1 MKMEKLI
8 MPFEEELKKALTRQE
23 PSGDFT
29 KRVLA
34 QCAGY
39 EKSSTLAWMRGFMAW
54 RIAAVTASL
63 FVLTGVGIYREH
75 EQRGEAAKRQLLLAM
90 QIAGQQLHGAQRRVM
105 EFDHKFDNKE
115 VTQ

>member
-1 MKMEKLI
+1 MKMEKDI

-23 PSGDFT
+23 PPADFT
-29 KRVLA
+29 QRVLA
-34 QCAGY
+34 QWAAH
-39 EKSSTLAWMRGFMAW
+39 EKSSTLVWIRGFTAW

-90 QIAGQQLHGAQRRVM
+90 QIAGQQLHGAQQRVI
-105 EFDHKFDNKE
+105 EFDNKE
-115 VTQ
+115 VTR